1 MKHETNIYML
11 CIKSSISLSMKQ
23 FIKILSVMLV
33 IALSLTSDTVSSST
47 RVSGFRF
54 QDSGSRCSGGSKDL
68 EHKTWNLEQRANLVS
83 ELIRL
88 RRHWPDAKI
97 LGVSELDLSGS
108 HAPVRVSQ
116 EMNQLRR
123 ELSDLP

>member
-1 MKHETNIYML
+1 MYQIKYILVNETVHQNTV
-11 CIKSSISLSMKQ
+11 CDARHR
-23 FIKILSVMLV
+23 FIPHIGHCVEV
-33 IALSLTSDTVSSST
+33 DA
-47 RVSGFRF
+47 GFRF
-54 QDSGSRCSGGSKDL
+54 QDAGSRCSGGYKDL
-68 EHKTWNLEQRANLVS
+68 ELETWNLEQRANLVS